1 MQEGNGLIKAID
13 KIEAEDC
20 IDSSVLMGKS
30 IDLSEAEKALEKK
43 KADRAAAERI
53 YDFKIDDSDVD
64 KCIRF

>member
-20 IDSSVLMGKS
+20 IDSSVLMGKP

-43 KADRAAAERI
+43 KADRAAAARI
-53 YDFKIDDSDVD
+53 YNFKIDDSDID
-64 KCIRF
+64 KCISF

>member
-20 IDSSVLMGKS
+20 IDSSVLMGKP

-43 KADRAAAERI
+43 KADGAAAERI
-53 YDFKIDDSDVD
+53 YDFKIDDMV
-64 KCIRF
+64 